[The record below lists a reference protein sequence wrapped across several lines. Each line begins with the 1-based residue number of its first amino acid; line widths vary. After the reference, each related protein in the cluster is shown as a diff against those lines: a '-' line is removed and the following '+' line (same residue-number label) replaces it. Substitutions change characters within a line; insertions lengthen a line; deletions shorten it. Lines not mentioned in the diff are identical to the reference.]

1 MDDACARLGVDC
13 RDEENGWATC
23 EMPMGAVLFLSNLI
37 PHRRYKGVVLS
48 SSSSSFHKP

>member
-13 RDEENGWATC
+13 RDEERNWATC

-37 PHRRYKGVVLS
+37 PHRR
-48 SSSSSFHKP
+48 